1 MKQSHF
7 KGNGAGY
14 GCLIHLSGVLVY
26 SQKWFAGGIAKVT
39 EVEYCLG
46 IPDPA
51 QRKAVI
57 SALSPAGLHCM
68 GEGRIAL
75 NFGVERKGAYK
86 GRNLTPG
93 G

>member
-1 MKQSHF
+1 
-7 KGNGAGY
+7 
-14 GCLIHLSGVLVY
+14 
-26 SQKWFAGGIAKVT
+26 VT

-68 GEGRIAL
+68 GEGKDCAQFL
-75 NFGVERKGAYK
+75 EVERKWGLQRKKSYTW
-86 GRNLTPG
+86 RMR
-93 G
+93 